1 MISSIRSLINSKFG
15 AIFALLFIGLIAIA
29 FALGDVSGSGNFG
42 ALSGG
47 NVARVGDKNISLS
60 ELNDSLEN
68 QLRAER
74 QNTPT
79 LDMTQFVD
87 GGGLDSTLEQLI
99 NRYAIAVF
107 GEEYG
112 MAVSKR
118 LVDSEIR
125 KIPGA
130 MGLDGKFSADAFRAF
145 AQQIGV
151 SEKAIRDDLT
161 QNLFAQQILPAAASG
176 PAAPD
181 GMVLPYASLMLEQ
194 RIGQIASIPAT
205 AFLPTRAPSEAVLAK
220 FYGANAVKFTIPEK
234 RAVSYAIFGRDIIA
248 QRAKP
253 TEADIAAYY
262 KANAAQFAA
271 SQTRNISQMIVPTEA
286 AAKSVVAQVAAG
298 KALSAVAEEL
308 GLSVTTSINVSK
320 DSLTSLTTSAVA
332 NAVFAATQGSIA
344 KPARGKLGW
353 TVARVDAINNVAA
366 KSLAAARADIE
377 KELLKTR
384 SEEMLTEMT
393 AEIEDAFADGATIS
407 DVAKQNGLTIN
418 TSPKLLATGQDISN
432 PAYKPIPEMAAMLP
446 AAFQMETSGEA
457 QLIELIPGEK
467 FAMIAV
473 ADFEEAAPPPLNSV
487 RSIVQQQWAL
497 SEGAKAAR
505 AAADAM
511 RKAVDAGRPLQS
523 ALTAAG
529 IKGAQVERLNG
540 TRADISRNGQP
551 APPPLS
557 MMFAMKKGTAKI
569 LAASGDRGWY
579 VVHLTDVI
587 KGDAGGNAP
596 MLMARK
602 QELTGILQQEYAA
615 QMIVSAAKNAG
626 VEKNEGGIEELR
638 TRLTNRDG
646 N

>member
-1 MISSIRSLINSKFG
+1 MISSIRSRINSKFG
-15 AIFALLFIGLIAIA
+15 AIFALAFIGLIAIA

-42 ALSGG
+42 GLSGG
-47 NVARVGDKNISLS
+47 NVARVGNKNITLS
-60 ELNDSLEN
+60 DLNESLEN

-74 QNTPT
+74 QNNPT

-87 GGGLDSTLEQLI
+87 GGGLDATLTQLI
-99 NRYAIAVF
+99 NRYAITVF
-107 GEEYG
+107 GEKYG
-112 MAVSKR
+112 VAVSKR

-181 GMVLPYASLMLEQ
+181 GMILPYASLMLEQ
-194 RIGQIASIPAT
+194 RAGQIASIPAM
-205 AFLPTRAPSEAVLAK
+205 AFLPTRPPSEAVLAK
-220 FYGANAVKFTIPEK
+220 FYSDNAIKFTIPEK

-253 TEADIAAYY
+253 SEADIAAYY

-271 SQTRNISQMIVPTEA
+271 SQTRNISQVIVPTEA

-298 KALSAVAEEL
+298 KSLSAVAGEL
-308 GLSVTTSINVSK
+308 GLSVATTADVTK
-320 DSLTSLTTSAVA
+320 DSLTNSTTAAVA
-332 NAVFAATQGSIA
+332 SAVFAAAQGSIA
-344 KPARGKLGW
+344 TPARGKLGW
-353 TVARVDAINNVAA
+353 TVIRVDAINNVAA

-384 SEEMLTEMT
+384 SETMLTEMT

-407 DVAKQNGLTIN
+407 DVAKQNGLTVN
-418 TSPKLLATGQDISN
+418 SSPKLLATGQDISN

-446 AAFQMETSGEA
+446 AAFQMETNGAA
-457 QLIELIPGEK
+457 QLIELVPGEK

-473 ADFEEAAPPPLNSV
+473 ANFEEAAPPPLNGV

-497 SEGAKAAR
+497 SEGAKGAR
-505 AAADAM
+505 AAANAL
-511 RKAVDAGRPLQS
+511 RKAVDAGQPLQT
-523 ALTAAG
+523 ALAAAG
-529 IKGAQVERLNG
+529 IKGAQVERLSG
-540 TRADISRNGQP
+540 TRADISREGQP
-551 APPPLS
+551 VPPPLS

-569 LAASGDRGWY
+569 LAAGGDRGWY
-579 VVHLTDVI
+579 VVHLNDII
-587 KGDAGGNAP
+587 KGDARGNLP

-602 QELTGILQQEYAA
+602 QELSGILQQEYAA
-615 QMIVSAAKNAG
+615 QMIVSAAKNAD

-638 TRLTNRDG
+638 TRLTKRDG

>member
-1 MISSIRSLINSKFG
+1 MISSIRSRINSKFG
-15 AIFALLFIGLIAIA
+15 AIFALAFIGLIAIA

-42 ALSGG
+42 GLSGG
-47 NVARVGDKNISLS
+47 NVARVGNKNITLS
-60 ELNDSLEN
+60 DLNESLEN

-74 QNTPT
+74 QNNPT

-87 GGGLDSTLEQLI
+87 GGGLDATLAQLI
-99 NRYAIAVF
+99 NRYAITVF
-107 GEEYG
+107 GEKYG
-112 MAVSKR
+112 VAVSKR

-181 GMVLPYASLMLEQ
+181 GMILPYASLMLEQ
-194 RIGQIASIPAT
+194 RAGQIASIPAT
-205 AFLPTRAPSEAVLAK
+205 AFLPTRPPSEAVLAK
-220 FYGANAVKFTIPEK
+220 FYSDNAIKFTIPEK

-253 TEADIAAYY
+253 SEADIAAYY

-271 SQTRNISQMIVPTEA
+271 SQTRNISQVIVPTEA

-298 KALSAVAEEL
+298 KSLSAVANEL
-308 GLSVTTSINVSK
+308 GLSVTTTASVTK
-320 DSLTSLTTSAVA
+320 DSLTSSTTAAVA
-332 NAVFAATQGSIA
+332 KAVFAAAQGSIA
-344 KPARGKLGW
+344 TPARGKLGW
-353 TVARVDAINNVAA
+353 TVIRVDAINNIAA
-366 KSLAAARADIE
+366 KSLADARADIE

-393 AEIEDAFADGATIS
+393 AQIEDAFADGATIS
-407 DVAKQNGLTIN
+407 DVAKQNSLTVN

-432 PAYKPIPEMAAMLP
+432 PAYKPIPEMAAILP
-446 AAFQMETSGEA
+446 AAFQMETNGAA

-467 FAMIAV
+467 FAIIAV
-473 ADFEEAAPPPLNSV
+473 ANFEEAAPPPLNGV
-487 RSIVQQQWAL
+487 RSIVLQQWAL
-497 SEGAKAAR
+497 SEGAKGAR
-505 AAADAM
+505 AAADAL
-511 RKAVDAGRPLQS
+511 RKAVDAGQPLQT
-523 ALTAAG
+523 ALAAAA
-529 IKGAQVERLNG
+529 IKGAQVERLSG
-540 TRADISRNGQP
+540 TRADISREGQP
-551 APPPLS
+551 VPPPLS

-569 LAASGDRGWY
+569 LAAGGDRGWY
-579 VVHLTDVI
+579 VVHLNDII
-587 KGDAGGNAP
+587 KGDARGNVP

-602 QELTGILQQEYAA
+602 QELSGILQQEYAA

-626 VEKNEGGIEELR
+626 VEKNEGGIKELR

>member
-1 MISSIRSLINSKFG
+1 
-15 AIFALLFIGLIAIA
+15 
-29 FALGDVSGSGNFG
+29 
-42 ALSGG
+42 
-47 NVARVGDKNISLS
+47 
-60 ELNDSLEN
+60 
-68 QLRAER
+68 
-74 QNTPT
+74 
-79 LDMTQFVD
+79 
-87 GGGLDSTLEQLI
+87 
-99 NRYAIAVF
+99 
-107 GEEYG
+107 
-112 MAVSKR
+112 
-118 LVDSEIR
+118 
-125 KIPGA
+125 

-181 GMVLPYASLMLEQ
+181 GMALPYASLMLEQ
-194 RIGQIASIPAT
+194 RAGQIASIPAT
-205 AFLPTRAPSEAVLAK
+205 AFLPTRPPSEAVLAK
-220 FYGANAVKFTIPEK
+220 FYSDNAAKFTIPEK

-253 TEADIAAYY
+253 SEADIAAYY

-271 SQTRNISQMIVPTEA
+271 SQTRNISQVIVPTEA

-298 KALSAVAEEL
+298 KSLSAVANEL
-308 GLSVTTSINVSK
+308 GLSVTTAASVTK
-320 DSLTSLTTSAVA
+320 DSLTNSTTAAVA
-332 NAVFAATQGSIA
+332 SAVFAAAQGSIA
-344 KPARGKLGW
+344 TPARGKLGW
-353 TVARVDAINNVAA
+353 TVIRVDAINNVAA

-407 DVAKQNGLTIN
+407 DVAKQNGLTVN

-446 AAFQMETSGEA
+446 AAFQMETNGEA
-457 QLIELIPGEK
+457 QLIELVPGEK

-473 ADFEEAAPPPLNSV
+473 SDFEEAAPPPLNGV

-497 SEGAKAAR
+497 SEGAKGAR
-505 AAADAM
+505 AAADAL
-511 RKAVDAGRPLQS
+511 RKAADAGQSLQT
-523 ALTAAG
+523 ALAAAG
-529 IKGAQVERLNG
+529 IKGAQVERLSG
-540 TRADISRNGQP
+540 TRADISREGQP
-551 APPPLS
+551 VPPPLS

-569 LAASGDRGWY
+569 LAAGGDRGWY
-579 VVHLTDVI
+579 VVHLNDII
-587 KGDAGGNAP
+587 KGDARGNVP

-615 QMIVSAAKNAG
+615 QMIVSAAKTAG